1 MAMLK
6 FSPDQKRQ
14 TSARQEPELI
24 AVAIVE
30 DDEDI
35 RESLGLLID
44 GAPGFCCLN
53 MYGDCETAIV
63 GIQREKPDVIL
74 MDIQLPGMSG
84 IEGVERIKKTA
95 AVDIIMLTVHK
106 DDELVFRALCAGASG
121 YLVKNTKPERILEA
135 IRDVY
140 EGGAPMSSNIARMIV
155 NSFRRT
161 TQSPLT
167 PRETAVLAQLC
178 KGQSYKMIADTL
190 FVSEQTVHFHIKN
203 IYQKLQVH
211 SKSEAV
217 AVALRERLV

>member
-1 MAMLK
+1 MGMLK
-6 FSPDQKRQ
+6 SNRDKNPQALRRRESD
-14 TSARQEPELI
+14 LI
-24 AVAIVE
+24 AVALVE
-30 DDEDI
+30 DDDDI
-35 RESLGLLID
+35 RESLALLID

-53 MYGDCETAIV
+53 TYGDCETAIM
-63 GIQREKPDVIL
+63 GIRGEKPDVIL

-84 IEGVERIKKTA
+84 IEGVERIKKMT

-190 FVSEQTVHFHIKN
+190 FISEQTVHFHIKN

>member
-1 MAMLK
+1 MGMLK
-6 FSPDQKRQ
+6 SNRDKNLQALRPRESD
-14 TSARQEPELI
+14 LI

-30 DDEDI
+30 DDDDI
-35 RESLGLLID
+35 RESLALLID

-53 MYGDCETAIV
+53 TYGDCETAIM
-63 GIQREKPDVIL
+63 GIRGEKPDVIL

-84 IEGVERIKKTA
+84 IEGVERIKKMT

-161 TQSPLT
+161 TQSSLT

-190 FVSEQTVHFHIKN
+190 FISEQTVHFHIKN

>member
-1 MAMLK
+1 MLK

-14 TSARQEPELI
+14 TVARQEPELI

-44 GAPGFCCLN
+44 DAPGFYCLN
-53 MYGDCETAIV
+53 MYGDCETAIA